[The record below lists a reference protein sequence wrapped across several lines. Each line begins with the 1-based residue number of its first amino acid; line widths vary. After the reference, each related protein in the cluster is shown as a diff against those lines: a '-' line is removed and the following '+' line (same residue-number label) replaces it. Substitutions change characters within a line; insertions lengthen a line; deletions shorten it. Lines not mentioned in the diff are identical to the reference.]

1 MKKKL
6 LKATFFQCIY
16 VVNYIYCFSP
26 INQKKKFS
34 DCTTKRW
41 EEKSSFLLMQEA
53 RDDEERETK
62 QKT

>member
-26 INQKKKFS
+26 INQKKFS